1 MGIALVV
8 AACADGDRP
17 EPLSQIETIPAA
29 DTTTRTNL
37 NIGNPSLTLAD
48 NDAVGPG
55 ETLTLVWSD
64 EFNAA
69 KLDPA
74 VWFFETGDGSQYG
87 PDLIGWGNGELQWYL
102 PDNAQL
108 SDGKLKITARRET
121 ANGYN
126 YTSARINTRDR
137 FAFRYGRIEASIKL
151 PPGQGIWP
159 AFWLLAQDSPYGRWA
174 ASGEIDIVEAVNLD
188 ASGGNQIFG
197 TIHYGGEF
205 PANQSSETRYRP
217 STDVTEEFNTY
228 AVEWDPTE
236 IRWYVND
243 TLYAVKNSWSSTAA
257 PFPAPFDQNFYI
269 IFNVAVGGRFPGPP
283 SGATPL
289 PVTMEV
295 DWVRV
300 YSGEADGGG
309 GGGGAGIIPEAVVY
323 ATDPGITEDL
333 APPAIDNFGSGAVFD
348 GAFTGDAD
356 YSPAFQVT
364 SGTGYGPNVGFVA
377 FNNYAAGF
385 AAGYETFEFK
395 VKVNAPGAT
404 NQFEVKFINGGD
416 TSRTYD
422 LATYAG

>member
-1 MGIALVV
+1 MSQGRAIPQIRGLALCTVMV
-8 AACADGDRP
+8 LAGCADSDRP
-17 EPLSQIETIPAA
+17 TPLSQIETIPAA
-29 DTTTRTNL
+29 DTETRTNF
-37 NIGNPSLTLAD
+37 NINNPSLVLAD
-48 NDAVGPG
+48 NDQVAPG
-55 ETLTLVWSD
+55 GAKTLVWSD
-64 EFNAA
+64 EFNGS

-87 PDLIGWGNGELQWYL
+87 ADLIGWGNDELQWYL

-108 SDGKLKITARRET
+108 SDGKLKITVRRET
-121 ANGYN
+121 AGGYN

-137 FAFRYGRIEASIKL
+137 FAFRYGRIEASMKL

-188 ASGGNQIFG
+188 GTGGNQIFG

-205 PANQSSETRYRP
+205 PANLSSETRYRP
-217 STDVTEEFNTY
+217 STDVTAEFNTY

-257 PFPAPFDQNFYI
+257 PFPAPFDQSFYI

-283 SGATPL
+283 SGATQL

-300 YSGEADGGG
+300 YSGE
-309 GGGGAGIIPEAVVY
+309 P
-323 ATDPGITEDL
+323 
-333 APPAIDNFGSGAVFD
+333 
-348 GAFTGDAD
+348 
-356 YSPAFQVT
+356 
-364 SGTGYGPNVGFVA
+364 
-377 FNNYAAGF
+377 
-385 AAGYETFEFK
+385 
-395 VKVNAPGAT
+395 
-404 NQFEVKFINGGD
+404 
-416 TSRTYD
+416 
-422 LATYAG
+422 